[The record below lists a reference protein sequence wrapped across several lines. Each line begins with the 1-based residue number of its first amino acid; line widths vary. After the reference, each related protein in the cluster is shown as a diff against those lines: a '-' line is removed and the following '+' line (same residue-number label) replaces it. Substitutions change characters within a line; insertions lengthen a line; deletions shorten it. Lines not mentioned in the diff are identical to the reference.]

1 MEEEWTS
8 FFVASAGAAAALT
21 GLLFIAVSLRPREI
35 RSSLLMIGRARSSFY
50 SFTTVTLV
58 ALLALAGT
66 PSRLVGVAQMA
77 VGLVVLGLSAR
88 FTVQARRARRL
99 KYTRAIVYHAGL
111 LVVAVGGA
119 VRAFGGA
126 PRDYSAVLAS
136 GVMLLVGIALSN
148 SWQLVISHESGDEDP
163 SRPDVDRA

>member
-1 MEEEWTS
+1 MDDEWAS

-35 RSSLLMIGRARSSFY
+35 SGSLLMIGRARSSFY

-66 PSRLVGVAQMA
+66 SSRLVGVAQMA
-77 VGLVVLGLSAR
+77 VGLAVLGLSAR
-88 FTVQARRARRL
+88 FTIQARRARRL
-99 KYTRAIVYHAGL
+99 KHTRAIVYHAGL
-111 LVVAVGGA
+111 LVVAAGGG

-126 PRDYSAVLAS
+126 ARDYSAILAV

-148 SWQLVISHESGDEDP
+148 SWQLVITHEPAGEEP
-163 SRPDVDRA
+163 TRPDVDRA